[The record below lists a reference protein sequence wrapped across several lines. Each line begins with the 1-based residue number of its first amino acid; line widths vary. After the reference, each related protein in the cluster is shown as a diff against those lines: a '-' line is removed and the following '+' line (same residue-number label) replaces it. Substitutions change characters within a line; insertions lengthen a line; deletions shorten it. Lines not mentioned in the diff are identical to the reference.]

1 MTEQILDGVSTM
13 PAFLW
18 LLIGFTVLS
27 ALFMGLIYKNLNRLL
42 QEIETK
48 QARLRRDEKT
58 LNKKIA
64 EYKREVRE
72 YHLKR
77 KERR

>member
-18 LLIGFTVLS
+18 LLIGFTILS
-27 ALFMGLIYKNLNRLL
+27 AAFMGLIYRNLNKLL

-64 EYKREVRE
+64 QHKREVRE
-72 YHLKR
+72 HHLRR